1 MGDCGVQVN
10 ATTLA
15 QRLGVSKARISQ
27 YVAQGTLAGC
37 FTGEGRARRFD
48 LDLVQKALHQRLD
61 PGQMLGNGAGTRA
74 ALRDLDAPAPRTAPR
89 TDSLLEPRD
98 PDRYELARILNAE
111 EDARRK
117 RRDNERDEGRWV
129 LADEVERISGQ
140 ALAREIGLFEA
151 VLKDAARAVADR
163 LGVDYRE
170 VRQILMA
177 EWRSYRTTRAG
188 QIRGAA
194 DAVQMSDAEREANV

>member
-1 MGDCGVQVN
+1 MQVN

-27 YVAQGTLAGC
+27 YVAQGTLEGC

-74 ALRDLDAPAPRTAPR
+74 ALRELDIPTQRTAPR
-89 TDSLLEPRD
+89 SDSLLEPRD

-129 LADEVERISGQ
+129 LADEVERTSGQ
-140 ALAREIGLFEA
+140 AIAREIGLFEA

-177 EWRSYRTTRAG
+177 EWRTYRTARAA
-188 QIRGAA
+188 QIRGVAEA
-194 DAVQMSDAEREANV
+194 THMSDAEREANV

>member
-48 LDLVQKALHQRLD
+48 LDLVQQALHQRLD

-74 ALRDLDAPAPRTAPR
+74 ALRDLDAPTPRTTPR

-151 VLKDAARAVADR
+151 VLKDAARAVADG

-177 EWRSYRTTRAG
+177 EWRSYRTARAG
-188 QIRGAA
+188 QIRGLAEAA
-194 DAVQMSDAEREANV
+194 QMTDAEREATV

>member
-74 ALRDLDAPAPRTAPR
+74 ALRDLDAPTPRTAPR
-89 TDSLLEPRD
+89 ADSLLEPRD

-129 LADEVERISGQ
+129 LADEVERSSRK

-151 VLKDAARAVADR
+151 VLKDGARAVADR

-177 EWRSYRTTRAG
+177 EWRTYRTTRAG

>member
-74 ALRDLDAPAPRTAPR
+74 ALRDLDAPTPRTAPR
-89 TDSLLEPRD
+89 ADSLLEPRD

-129 LADEVERISGQ
+129 LADEVERSSRK
-140 ALAREIGLFEA
+140 ALAREIGRFEA
-151 VLKDAARAVADR
+151 VLKDGARAVADR

-177 EWRSYRTTRAG
+177 EWRTYRTTRAR
-188 QIRGAA
+188 QIRDAA